1 MTLTFRHHL
10 RYRPHD
16 HQLRMPQLQQIRKQG
31 MKQILK
37 AKWLLKE
44 FSDEGFY
51 IFHNN
56 RLLNKSVM
64 CGLTTAISISLF
76 VIFVGMAIFIYK
88 PRRKRQV
95 RRHQA
100 NDQPV
105 PV

>member
-10 RYRPHD
+10 RYRPRD

-37 AKWLLKE
+37 AKWLLKK

-64 CGLTTAISISLF
+64 CEVSVTGFSRGDSSYKSQLYFELHYGTRSLQS
-76 VIFVGMAIFIYK
+76 
-88 PRRKRQV
+88 RKERNI
-95 RRHQA
+95 R
-100 NDQPV
+100 N
-105 PV
+105 